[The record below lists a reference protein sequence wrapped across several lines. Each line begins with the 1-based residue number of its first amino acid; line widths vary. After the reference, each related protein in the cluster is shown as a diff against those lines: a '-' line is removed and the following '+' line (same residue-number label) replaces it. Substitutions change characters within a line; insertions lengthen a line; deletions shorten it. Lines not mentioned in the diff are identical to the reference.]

1 MFEKMKE
8 LFLERLNTWSY
19 DEREMGVKIETD
31 MIYDPEEDKL
41 IITISDGHVSDV
53 WIEERFL
60 WEVVRNHSITV
71 FNDLETNWN
80 KFVEKQKQYAVEQ
93 YFKNFK

>member
-8 LFLERLNTWSY
+8 LFLERLNSLTY
-19 DEREMGVKIETD
+19 DEREMGIEIETD

-53 WIEERFL
+53 WTEEKFL
-60 WEVVRNHSITV
+60 WEVVRNHTLTV
-71 FNDLETNWN
+71 FINLRNNWN
-80 KFVEKQKQYAVEQ
+80 EFVKKQKNYAIEQ
-93 YFKNFK
+93 YFKSFK